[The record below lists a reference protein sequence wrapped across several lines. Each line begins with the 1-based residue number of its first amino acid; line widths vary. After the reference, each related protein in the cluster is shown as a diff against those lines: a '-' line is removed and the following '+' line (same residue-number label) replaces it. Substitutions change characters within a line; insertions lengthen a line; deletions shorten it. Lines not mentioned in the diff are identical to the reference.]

1 MKRFGS
7 VLSKVILMLLLAEV
21 IVFSLSGCSGES
33 KKNGEEDNKTPVQTS
48 RQTGEDKGNLTG
60 NDTNSPISNQ
70 TSSPA
75 TSKPDNEAGGEQNN
89 EPASGGNTDQ
99 IKDVDTESALKLA
112 SGLLL
117 GIAEANIIPS
127 EQPTVVVA
135 KPGEKSCMVGTCDIL
150 KKVLLTEVPAINII
164 DSKNAAWRIT
174 FTYKPEITVE
184 VVDDVDNPQKVIK
197 LYPEEGI

>member
-21 IVFSLSGCSGES
+21 IVFSFSGCSGES
-33 KKNGEEDNKTPVQTS
+33 KKNSEGDNKTPVQTS
-48 RQTGEDKGNLTG
+48 SQTGEDNGNLTG

-75 TSKPDNEAGGEQNN
+75 TIAPDNEAGAEQNN
-89 EPASGGNTDQ
+89 EPGNGGSTDP

-127 EQPTVVVA
+127 EQPTVVFA

-150 KKVLLTEVPAINII
+150 KKVLMDEVPAINVIE
-164 DSKNAAWRIT
+164 SENAAWRIT

-184 VVDDVDNPQKVIK
+184 AVDDVDNPQKVIK
-197 LYPEEGI
+197 LYPEEDL